1 MPTSNERKMLSS
13 NEALKELTHC
23 VFVRDPPLAKISCKS
38 MNYFLRNP
46 MDTQTN
52 QSDQKPKPPDGGLN
66 IHDVH
71 IGHGL
76 GL

>member
-1 MPTSNERKMLSS
+1 MRILDLNSNQDPE
-13 NEALKELTHC
+13 NLTDCAVAH
-23 VFVRDPPLAKISCKS
+23 DPPLAKISCKS
-38 MNYFLRNP
+38 INYFLRNP
-46 MDTQTN
+46 MDTQTH

-66 IHDVH
+66 IHDVE